1 MKLCNAFSHQNKIK
15 LKINNKGKF
24 GNPQISKTKLTSQV
38 NQRKIM
44 QVELEEN
51 MILLNVINENE
62 NNIIFYKFSMK

>member
-1 MKLCNAFSHQNKIK
+1 M
-15 LKINNKGKF
+15 
-24 GNPQISKTKLTSQV
+24 

>member
-1 MKLCNAFSHQNKIK
+1 M
-15 LKINNKGKF
+15 
-24 GNPQISKTKLTSQV
+24 

-51 MILLNVINENE
+51 MILLNVIKENE